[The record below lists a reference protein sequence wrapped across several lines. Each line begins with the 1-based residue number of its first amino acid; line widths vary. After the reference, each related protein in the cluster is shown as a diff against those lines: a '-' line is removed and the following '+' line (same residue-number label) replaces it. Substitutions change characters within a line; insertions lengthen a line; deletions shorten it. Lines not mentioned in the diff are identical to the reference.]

1 MVPRVMKGPRSW
13 GILGVFGLL
22 AVWLANLILLGGLL
36 PVLNGVMSTGAIFGF
51 PGADEKVP

>member
-1 MVPRVMKGPRSW
+1 
-13 GILGVFGLL
+13 
-22 AVWLANLILLGGLL
+22 LLGGLL